1 MTEDNTNKPEVK
13 PVFTDRVLQGRQPVG
28 ITLLPVEPSGAI
40 HMVDHAT
47 TTTEDRGRRPVP
59 TTPAPA
65 PRAPS
70 PTPSTTG
77 KK

>member
-1 MTEDNTNKPEVK
+1 MSEETTNKPQPK
-13 PVFTDRVLQGRQPVG
+13 PVRVERILGGRQPVG
-28 ITLLPVEPSGAI
+28 MTLLPVEPSGAI

-47 TTTEDRGRRPVP
+47 PTAEDRGRRPVP
-59 TTPAPA
+59 TTPAPT

-70 PTPSTTG
+70 PAPITTG